1 MSNFIHE
8 WLPVLLNALQIT
20 SFVIVMMLLIEYL
33 NIRTKGKFFINIKD
47 KSWKSVLAGSLLG
60 ILPGC
65 MGSFF
70 VVSLYTHGEI
80 TIGALLANFIATTG
94 DESFAMLGMM
104 PLKTLLIFGLLFI
117 LSLIAGIVLDKI
129 TKNYTFTSEKKHL
142 VIHQHDYEDIKSS
155 TIKENLK
162 HLSLSRALLL
172 FLLIL
177 FFIIILLPNTEHTN
191 HTETFS
197 PEIILNYL
205 LGIVSVL
212 MIYPILKLP
221 DHFIEE
227 HLWGHIIKKHFP
239 RLFFWILVGLI
250 GVNLIDQYVNIGTW
264 IHNNVYLTIL
274 IAIIIGL
281 IPASGPHFIF
291 ISMYLSGIVPIS
303 VLLASS
309 ITQDG
314 HAGLPLLA
322 ESWKTFLLIKGIK
335 VVIAFTIA
343 VLAQLLLGWV

>member
-1 MSNFIHE
+1 MGDFIEE

-20 SFVIVMMLLIEYL
+20 SFVVVMMLLIEYL
-33 NIRTKGKFFINIKD
+33 NIRTRGKFFVNIKA

-60 ILPGC
+60 IIPGC

-70 VVSLYTHGEI
+70 VVSLFSHGEI

-94 DESFAMLGMM
+94 DESFALLGIM
-104 PLKTLLIFGLLFI
+104 PLKALLIFSFLFIISFIAGLLM
-117 LSLIAGIVLDKI
+117 DKI
-129 TKNYTFTSEKKHL
+129 TKNYTYTTKNKHL
-142 VIHQHDYEDIKSS
+142 VIHQHDYEDMKYS
-155 TIKENLK
+155 TIKENFK

-177 FFIIILLPNTEHTN
+177 LIIIILLPNTEHTN
-191 HTETFS
+191 HNESFS
-197 PEIILNYL
+197 PEIILNYI

-212 MIYPILKLP
+212 MIYPIMKLP

-227 HLWGHIIKKHFP
+227 HLWGHIIKQHFL
-239 RLFFWILVGLI
+239 RLFFWILVGLV
-250 GVNLIDQYVNIGTW
+250 GVHLLENFVNIEIW
-264 IHNNVYLTIL
+264 IHNNIYLTIL
-274 IAIIIGL
+274 IAIIIGI

-291 ISMYLSGIVPIS
+291 ISLYLGGIIPIS
-303 VLLASS
+303 VLLANS

-335 VVIAFTIA
+335 IILAFTIA
-343 VLAQLLLGWV
+343 VIAQLLLGWI

>member
-1 MSNFIHE
+1 MSNFIHD
-8 WLPVLLNALQIT
+8 WLPVLLNALQIS

-33 NIRTKGKFFINIKD
+33 NIRTKGKFFVNIKD

-60 ILPGC
+60 IIPGC

-70 VVSLYTHGEI
+70 VVSLFSHGEI

-94 DESFAMLGMM
+94 DESFALLGIM
-104 PLKTLLIFGLLFI
+104 PLKALLIFSFLFI
-117 LSLIAGIVLDKI
+117 ISFIAGFLMDKI
-129 TKNYTFTSEKKHL
+129 TKNYTFTTEKKHL
-142 VIHQHDYEDIKSS
+142 VIHQHDYEEIKSS
-155 TIKENLK
+155 TIKKNLK

-172 FLLIL
+172 FLLIM
-177 FFIIILLPNTEHTN
+177 FIIIILLPNAEHTHHN
-191 HTETFS
+191 ETFS

-212 MIYPILKLP
+212 MIYPIMKLP

-239 RLFFWILVGLI
+239 RLLFWILIGLI
-250 GVNLIDQYVNIGTW
+250 GVNLIDNYINIGTW

-291 ISMYLSGIVPIS
+291 ISLYLSGIIPIS
-303 VLLASS
+303 VLLANS

-335 VVIAFTIA
+335 IILAFTIA
-343 VLAQLLLGWV
+343 ILTQLLIGWI